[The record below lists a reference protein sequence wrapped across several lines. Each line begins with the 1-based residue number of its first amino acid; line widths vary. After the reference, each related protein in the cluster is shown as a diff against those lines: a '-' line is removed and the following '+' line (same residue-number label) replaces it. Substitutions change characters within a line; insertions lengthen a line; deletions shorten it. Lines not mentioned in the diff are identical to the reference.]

1 MRKEIELE
9 RDRKI
14 QRQRPQRTQ
23 YTSGKI
29 EKDKK
34 QSQKGRRIKLWWLIG
49 CEA

>member
-9 RDRKI
+9 SDRK
-14 QRQRPQRTQ
+14 RQRPQRTQ

-34 QSQKGRRIKLWWLIG
+34 QSQKGRRIKLWWLIE